1 MRYKSDNERQY
12 KMNAGQF
19 PSRHFFCL
27 LFFCFS
33 VFPFFGFLVKPAAA
47 SVTLRVVAVNPSE
60 DSEQAVPI
68 KVYLPVE
75 VKPEDII
82 YKGDLEIAYDTQQ
95 GSYYVFGDYELKPL
109 ETLEKEIEI
118 KDIWLV
124 EDAEIASLRKEA
136 KDMFSVFD
144 KTPYAD
150 KAQVLS
156 KGIEKKLKEIEDM
169 QTGLAAN
176 PAQHISNYRYCLSVI
191 KSVKSGLLE
200 AKDLAKDIAPKGLG
214 GLTWKIIVFIIG
226 FLGILSLGFY
236 IIWQKQAGEQKS

>member
-1 MRYKSDNERQY
+1 MSLRTKGMKILSC
-12 KMNAGQF
+12 
-19 PSRHFFCL
+19 FFVFL
-27 LFFCFS
+27 LSCFLTATA
-33 VFPFFGFLVKPAAA
+33 FA

-60 DSEQAVPI
+60 DSEQSVPI

-95 GSYYVFGDYELKPL
+95 GSYYVFGDYAIKPL

-118 KDIWLV
+118 QDIWLI
-124 EDAEIASLRKEA
+124 EDTEIAASRKEA
-136 KDMFSVFD
+136 KDMFSAFD
-144 KTPYAD
+144 KTAYAD

-156 KGIEKKLKEIEDM
+156 KAIEKKLKEIEEM
-169 QTGLAAN
+169 QAGLASN
-176 PAQHISNYRYCLSVI
+176 PAQHISNYRYCLTVL
-191 KSVKSGLLE
+191 KSVKSDLAE
-200 AKDLAKDIAPKGLG
+200 AKGLFKEIGPKGLA

-226 FLGILSLGFY
+226 FLGVLSLGFY

>member
-1 MRYKSDNERQY
+1 MKAKRFSLR
-12 KMNAGQF
+12 
-19 PSRHFFCL
+19 SFFCF

-33 VFPFFGFLVKPAAA
+33 VFWFFGFLVKPAAA
-47 SVTLRVVAVNPSE
+47 SVTLRVMAVNPSE

-136 KDMFSVFD
+136 KDMFSAFD

-156 KGIEKKLKEIEDM
+156 KGIEKKLKEIEEM
-169 QTGLAAN
+169 QTGLASN
-176 PAQHISNYRYCLSVI
+176 PAQHISNYRYCLTVL
-191 KSVKSGLLE
+191 KSVKSDLAE
-200 AKDLAKDIAPKGLG
+200 AKGLFKEIGPKGLA

-226 FLGILSLGFY
+226 FLGVLSLGFY
-236 IIWQKQAGEQKS
+236 IIWQKQAGEQKNG